1 ENLNASLLGPAA
13 SAAKR
18 GASAASYEE
27 PQNRSFSINNSQLHR
42 LNDSDSSLELTGTFT
57 AGEEIRV
64 TPVMA
69 AAAPR
74 DAAAAGADDGV
85 GVGTGGAGD
94 LSRPTA
100 GGVEEAEGSG
110 GEADVDDSMDLN
122 DSSELE
128 STLHGASIR
137 DAASP

>member
-1 ENLNASLLGPAA
+1 
-13 SAAKR
+13 
-18 GASAASYEE
+18 
-27 PQNRSFSINNSQLHR
+27 
-42 LNDSDSSLELTGTFT
+42 SDSSLELTGTFT
-57 AGEEIRV
+57 TGEEIRV

-69 AAAPR
+69 AAVPR

-85 GVGTGGAGD
+85 AVGTGGAGD

-100 GGVEEAEGSG
+100 GGAGEAEGSG
-110 GEADVDDSMDLN
+110 GDADVDDSMDLN

-137 DAASP
+137 DAASPAPDPKRLSSCSLLSVVDDVEEFEEE